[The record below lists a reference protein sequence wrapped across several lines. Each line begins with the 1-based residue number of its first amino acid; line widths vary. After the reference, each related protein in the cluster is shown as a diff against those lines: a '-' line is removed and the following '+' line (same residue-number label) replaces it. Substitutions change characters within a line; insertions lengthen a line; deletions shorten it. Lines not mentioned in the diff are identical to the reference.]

1 MAGFT
6 QQMRRANLRSGARA
20 LLASTVPND
29 ANITTALSVQ
39 PSTSIREIVRV
50 HFVRREPLAIER

>member
-1 MAGFT
+1 
-6 QQMRRANLRSGARA
+6 
-20 LLASTVPND
+20 VPDD